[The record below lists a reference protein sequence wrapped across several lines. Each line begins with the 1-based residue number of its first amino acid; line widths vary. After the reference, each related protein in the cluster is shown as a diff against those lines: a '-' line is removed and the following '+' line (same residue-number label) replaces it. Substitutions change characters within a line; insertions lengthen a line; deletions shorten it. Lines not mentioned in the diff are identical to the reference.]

1 MFSSGGRIMM
11 NSFDDRAAVARS
23 HLPPRASRWIVVLAV
38 PLLLLSMLV
47 IGMQNGAVAQAAGE
61 VTVGGL
67 ARCGVV
73 SSNHD
78 TIQEAV
84 DAATPDTIINI
95 CPGEY
100 PESINLSTMGTAG
113 NITLRKVPGAAGD
126 VLINPSVGDGS
137 GIYLGWNDIF
147 TGNITIMSIRVDTG
161 NGSGIDLG
169 SENDG
174 AESIVNGTVVLS
186 DVHATNNPKWGAFIR
201 ATGYIT
207 IENSIFNNNSSLD
220 GDYYFEGLEIHHEPV
235 QGNTFPFVY
244 LNGVTANGNYL
255 DGIYIQSPGNIE
267 IYNTEASGNGLE
279 VEYDGYGEGLYIY
292 QGYDIYQDNVY
303 ALCGVGDAP
312 FIQLESVSA
321 NDNLGY
327 GIWVGEGIDVY
338 ANDVEV
344 IGNGLTGLDIYSWAP
359 CSYTQIEVADSY
371 AANNGWG
378 DAPTFDSV
386 GDIEAQIS
394 YDPLFGGISLDS
406 GGGIWVGEGTTAEGN
421 TGFGFCLYS
430 DIDAVVE
437 DALAENNLGD
447 GFSYGTDCLGILPAV
462 AGGQSASKAGIER
475 TSAANYEVKEVGF
488 SPSLVISNTS
498 AISNSGTGFAVID
511 PFLPVT
517 LTNIS
522 ALHNMTGVAFLASDD
537 CPCVGSVDSLTVQ
550 TSDVGAETLIFNS
563 LIQGNTA
570 HGLVYQQDVNFPPAP
585 TSTNSVHSSIVCE
598 NGVGLRAEQ
607 VALLRDLGITPQG
620 IGDFLLSV
628 DARGNWWGSTT
639 GPYAPGNEDGTGD
652 SIEIAPLNIQPTIAA
667 NAVDLQFDPWINIL
681 QATAV
686 PSPTLPGI
694 PVALEYRFR
703 DAAATYFLENGVGDP
718 YTGPLFHLSATN
730 GTIID
735 KPPAKSILDTYI
747 NGTVTATAPGSMA
760 VQLNGP
766 CGLSPTL
773 NVPVATPAIAVT
785 KSPAMQIVP
794 TGQSAV
800 FTVTVQN
807 IGDVAL
813 TNVAVADANTPSC
826 ARALA
831 NLAVGGSTTFSCS
844 QPAVTS
850 NFVNTIEAGGVA
862 LLESGP
868 AGARISDTASAEV
881 VVAGFILT
889 KTAYV
894 DGYREVNGGDA
905 SNPQFNP
912 SKCALAS
919 VLTVPV
925 GSTVKY
931 CYTITNTGSY
941 TLSTH
946 TLTDD
951 LLGTIL
957 SSFKRNVGPGQSF
970 STVDAGINVTSTL
983 QTNTTNIAT
992 WTADATTQ
1000 QVGPVISAVQAT
1012 IPVVAIAQATV
1023 TISAP
1028 GQDQDGDGIPDNEE
1042 GTGDWNRNGIPDYLD
1057 PLLPTNEPPTEQPL
1071 APGDLYLPSL
1081 GNN

>member
-1 MFSSGGRIMM
+1 MM
-11 NSFDDRAAVARS
+11 NSLDDRAAIARS
-23 HLPPRASRWIVVLAV
+23 HLPPRVSRWIVLLAV
-38 PLLLLSMLV
+38 PLLLFSMLIV
-47 IGMQNGAVAQAAGE
+47 TMQNGPVAQAAGE
-61 VTVGGL
+61 ITVGGL
-67 ARCGVV
+67 VRCGFA
-73 SSNHD
+73 SDHD
-78 TIQEAV
+78 TIQDAV
-84 DAATPDTIINI
+84 NAAISGTVINI
-95 CPGEY
+95 CPGTY
-100 PESINLSTMGTAG
+100 PESVDLSAMASNSGG
-113 NITLRKVPGAAGD
+113 GERGDLTLRKRPGSTGD
-126 VLINPSVGDGS
+126 VLINPASGS
-137 GIYLGWNDIF
+137 GLYLGWNDTF
-147 TGNITIMSIRVDTG
+147 PGNITIMNIRVDTG
-161 NGSGIDLG
+161 TGSGIDLG
-169 SENDG
+169 SPNDG
-174 AESIVNGTVVLS
+174 AESIVDGSVVLS
-186 DVHATNNPKWGAFIR
+186 DVHTTNNPEWGAFIR

-207 IENSIFNNNSSLD
+207 IENSIFSNNSSLG
-220 GDYYFEGLEIHHEPV
+220 GDDYFEGLEIHHEPV
-235 QGNTFPFVY
+235 SVDPFPSVY
-244 LNGVTANGNYL
+244 LNGVTANRNYL
-255 DGIYIQSPGNIE
+255 DGIYIESPGNIE

-279 VEYDGYGEGLYIY
+279 VEYNGYGEGIYIY
-292 QGYDIYQDNVY
+292 QGYSIYRSNDY

-312 FIQLESVSA
+312 FILLESVSA

-327 GIWVGEGIDVY
+327 GIWVDEGVDVY

-344 IGNGLTGLDIYSWAP
+344 TDNGLTGLDVYSWLP
-359 CSYTQIEVADSY
+359 CSYTRIEVADSY

-378 DAPTFDSV
+378 DAPIIDSV
-386 GDIEAQIS
+386 GDIEVAIP

-406 GGGIWVGEGTTAEGN
+406 GGGIWVGDGTIAEGN

-430 DIDAVVE
+430 DLDAVVE
-437 DALAENNLGD
+437 DALAEANLGD
-447 GFSYGTDCLGILPAV
+447 GFSYGTDCLGIFPVA
-462 AGGQSASKAGIER
+462 AGGQSISKAGIER
-475 TSAANYEVKEVGF
+475 TSAARYEVKAIAF
-488 SPSLVISNTS
+488 NPSLVISNSS
-498 AISNSGTGFAVID
+498 AIANSGAGFAVID

-522 ALHNMTGVAFLASDD
+522 ALSNITGVAFLASDD
-537 CPCVGSVDSLTVQ
+537 CLCVGSVDSPTLRA
-550 TSDVGAETLIFNS
+550 SDVGPGTLIFNS
-563 LIQGNTA
+563 LIQGNVT
-570 HGLVYQQDVNFPPAP
+570 HGLIYQQDVSFPPAP
-585 TSTNSVHSSIVCE
+585 ISTNAVHSTILCE

-607 VALLRDLGITPQG
+607 VALLSGRGITTQD

-639 GPYAPGNEDGTGD
+639 GPYAPGNEDGAGNR
-652 SIEIAPLNIQPTIAA
+652 IEIAPLNIQPTIAA
-667 NAVDLQFDPWINIL
+667 NAVELQFDPWINTL

-686 PSPTLPGI
+686 PSPTLPSI
-694 PVALEYRFR
+694 PVSLEYRFR

-718 YTGPLFHLSATN
+718 HNGPIFNLSATN
-730 GTIID
+730 GTIVD
-735 KPPAKSILDTYI
+735 SPPAKSILNTYI
-747 NGTVTATAPGSMA
+747 NGTATPTAPGVMA
-760 VQLNGP
+760 VRLDGP
-766 CGLSPTL
+766 CGLSPIL

-807 IGDVAL
+807 MGDIAL

-826 ARALA
+826 TRSLA
-831 NLAVGGSTTFSCS
+831 NLAVGGSITFSCS

-868 AGARISDTASAEV
+868 AGARVSDTASAEV
-881 VVAGFILT
+881 VVASFILT

-912 SKCALAS
+912 SECALAS
-919 VLTVPV
+919 AITVPV
-925 GSTVKY
+925 GSAVKY

-946 TLTDD
+946 TLTDN

-957 SSFKRNVGPGQSF
+957 SAFKRDVGPGQSF
-970 STVDAGINVTSTL
+970 STVDVGIKVTSTL

-1000 QVGPVISAVQAT
+1000 QVAPTISALQAT
-1012 IPVVAIAQATV
+1012 IPVVAVAQATV

-1057 PLLPTNEPPTEQPL
+1057 PLLPTNEPPTEQPS